1 MKYNNYDE
9 MPMFLSIKDVS
20 DTIGLS
26 ISRIYDIASTDK
38 TFPCVVLGRRK
49 VVPRDEFKS
58 WIKASSK
65 GFWSQPNAH
74 ICLDISEK
82 VWYCWC
88 CKGDDT
94 IWQKEPKEQE
104 H

>member
-9 MPMFLSIKDVS
+9 MPMFLSIKDVA

-26 ISRIYDIASTDK
+26 VSKIYDIASTDK
-38 TFPCVVLGRRK
+38 SFPCVVLGRRK

-65 GFWSQPNAH
+65 GF
-74 ICLDISEK
+74 
-82 VWYCWC
+82 
-88 CKGDDT
+88 
-94 IWQKEPKEQE
+94 
-104 H
+104 

>member
-1 MKYNNYDE
+1 
-9 MPMFLSIKDVS
+9 MFLSIKDVS

-65 GFWSQPNAH
+65 GF
-74 ICLDISEK
+74 
-82 VWYCWC
+82 
-88 CKGDDT
+88 
-94 IWQKEPKEQE
+94 
-104 H
+104 